1 MRNLNGRF
9 LILVGEDGHKWSEAA
24 SRLLRGRQCGSSRV
38 ASNENTATSRNGAIL
53 CPQVSH
59 ADGGCLLRFLDF
71 DAGELAWSVACPTG
85 AADEA
90 DSLERSRMTTFCTR

>member
-9 LILVGEDGHKWSEAA
+9 LILVGEGNLEWG
-24 SRLLRGRQCGSSRV
+24 RGGYLV
-38 ASNENTATSRNGAIL
+38 VTWTTARGTSRKGGIFM
-53 CPQVSH
+53 PQVRH
-59 ADGGCLLRFLDF
+59 ADGGCPLRFLDF

>member
-9 LILVGEDGHKWSEAA
+9 LILVGEGNLEWG
-24 SRLLRGRQCGSSRV
+24 RGGYLVVTWTTVLHEQRV
-38 ASNENTATSRNGAIL
+38 MTARGTSRKGGIFM
-53 CPQVSH
+53 PQVRH
-59 ADGGCLLRFLDF
+59 ADGGCPLRFLDF

-90 DSLERSRMTTFCTR
+90 DSLERSRMITFCTR